1 MKNTEQ
7 RDIEERLR
15 KLERDSHPPVNWKE
29 LIHSNI
35 ERIERLE
42 MDSHEFMEILKHLVR
57 EKKDLQ
63 ERLDVME
70 EILHSYIPI
79 IESDSSTIIEDK
91 KGESNG

>member
-15 KLERDSHPPVNWKE
+15 KLEKDSHPPVNWKE

-35 ERIERLE
+35 ERIDQLE
-42 MDSHEFMEILKHLVR
+42 METHEFMEIIKHLVR

-63 ERLDVME
+63 GRLDVME

-79 IESDSSTIIEDK
+79 IENK